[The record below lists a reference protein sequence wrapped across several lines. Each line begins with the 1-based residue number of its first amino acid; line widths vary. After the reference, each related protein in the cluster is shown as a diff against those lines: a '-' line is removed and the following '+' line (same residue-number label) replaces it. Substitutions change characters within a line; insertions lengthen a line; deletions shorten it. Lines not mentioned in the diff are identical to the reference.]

1 MPFQGKDKRQT
12 FSNLKMLRECG
23 IHESLL
29 KESLFVIKSNLQGT
43 ESNKNKG
50 EIIVKGF
57 RENIDST

>member
-1 MPFQGKDKRQT
+1 
-12 FSNLKMLRECG
+12 MLRECG